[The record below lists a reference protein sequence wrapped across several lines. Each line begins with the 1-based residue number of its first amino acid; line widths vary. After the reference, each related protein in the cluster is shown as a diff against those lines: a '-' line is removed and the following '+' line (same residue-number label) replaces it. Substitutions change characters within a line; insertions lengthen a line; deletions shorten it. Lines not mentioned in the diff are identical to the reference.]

1 MSIDRFWILAQFV
14 VGVVA
19 IGLITTPFVTKD
31 AMAREKDEGW
41 DSMIPPFISYQIN

>member
-1 MSIDRFWILAQFV
+1 
-14 VGVVA
+14 
-19 IGLITTPFVTKD
+19 VTKD